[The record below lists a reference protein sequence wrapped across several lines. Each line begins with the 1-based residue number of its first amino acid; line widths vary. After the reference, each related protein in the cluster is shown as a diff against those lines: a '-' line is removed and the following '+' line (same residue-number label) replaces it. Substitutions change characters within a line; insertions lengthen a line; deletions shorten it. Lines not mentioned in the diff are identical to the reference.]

1 MDSYV
6 ASSSLVPQVVLG
18 WDVALMDHKKNGI
31 AGSQSLQGLSLTLPR
46 VALQNG
52 FVMLHILTH
61 KGRKIPVSP
70 LYTVTFGIT

>member
-6 ASSSLVPQVVLG
+6 ARSSLVPQIVLG
-18 WDVALMDHKKNGI
+18 WDTSLMDHKKNGI
-31 AGSQSLQGLSLTLPR
+31 AGSRSLQVLSFTLPH
-46 VALQNG
+46 VALQND

-61 KGRKIPVSP
+61 KGRKISVSP